1 VNDRADR
8 LAART
13 LALVD
18 IASESYDEAAILGWL
33 RDHAPVGR
41 AFVVADDH
49 DACLV
54 HLPERRRQ
62 EASLVLLAGHVDT
75 VPIAGN
81 VPGRR
86 EGGDVVGRG
95 AADMKA
101 ALAVMLEVMEAIATG
116 ALASDL
122 DVGFLWFGREE
133 VSTDESALLPLF
145 ARRPELAEAALAVMM
160 EPTDNALE
168 VGCLGNLN
176 ARVTVTGTAAHSAR
190 PWHGDNAIHGAIDA
204 LASIAD
210 LPVRDVTID
219 GLTYREVV
227 NVTTIEGG
235 IAANVIPDRAVATV
249 NFRYAPN
256 HTPEAAEVRIRELL
270 GNRRA
275 EVEILSNA
283 RPGPVTVRN
292 PLVER
297 LRVAG
302 ALDVRPKQAWTPVA
316 EFAEVG
322 VDAVNCGPGD
332 PRYAH
337 RDDERVTVA
346 ALVRSFEVLAAFLSA
361 GPSAGAAPEGMS
373 A

>member
-1 VNDRADR
+1 MSESRDRTDRAER
-8 LAART
+8 LAAHT
-13 LALVD
+13 MALVD
-18 IASESYDEAAILGWL
+18 IASESREESAILAWL
-33 RDHAPVGR
+33 RTHAPVGD
-41 AFVVADDH
+41 AFTVTDDE

-54 HLPERRRQ
+54 YLPAARRP
-62 EASLVLLAGHVDT
+62 ATPLVLLAGHVDT

-86 EGGDVVGRG
+86 EGSDIAGRG
-95 AADMKA
+95 ASDMKG
-101 ALAVMLEVMEAIATG
+101 ALAVMLEVMDALATG
-116 ALASDL
+116 ELVSDL
-122 DVGFLWFGREE
+122 DVGCVWFGREE

-145 ARRPELAEAALAVMM
+145 ERRPELREAALAVMM

-190 PWHGDNAIHGAIDA
+190 PWHGDNAIHGAIAA

-210 LPVRDVTID
+210 LPIRDVEID

-235 IAANVIPDRAVATV
+235 VAANVIPDRAVATV
-249 NFRYAPN
+249 NLRYAPN
-256 HTPEAAEVRIRELL
+256 HTPAEAEARIRELL
-270 GNRRA
+270 GHHRA
-275 EVEILSNA
+275 EVEVLSNA
-283 RPGPVTVRN
+283 RPGPVPVRN

-297 LRVAG
+297 LRAAG
-302 ALDVRPKQAWTPVA
+302 GLDVRPKQAWTPVA
-316 EFAEVG
+316 EFAEAG

-337 RDDERVTVA
+337 TEDERVSVE
-346 ALVRSFEVLAAFLSA
+346 ALVRSFEVLVAFLSA
-361 GPSAGAAPEGMS
+361 DAAPEG
-373 A
+373 

>member
-1 VNDRADR
+1 MNDRADR

-13 LALVD
+13 LALID
-18 IASESYDEAAILGWL
+18 IASESRDEAAILAWL
-33 RDHAPVGR
+33 RAQAPVGD
-41 AFVVADDH
+41 AFVVTDDE

-54 HLPERRRQ
+54 LLPSRRR
-62 EASLVLLAGHVDT
+62 EHAPLVLLAGHVDT

-95 AADMKA
+95 ASDMKA
-101 ALAVMLEVMEAIATG
+101 ALAVMLDVMDALATG
-116 ALASDL
+116 ALVSDL
-122 DVGFLWFGREE
+122 DVGFVWFGREE

-145 ARRPELAEAALAVMM
+145 ARRPGLAEAALAVMM

-176 ARVTVTGTAAHSAR
+176 ARVTVTGAAAHSAR
-190 PWHGDNAIHGAIDA
+190 PWHGDNAIHGAIAA

-210 LPVRDVTID
+210 LPVRDVEID
-219 GLTYREVV
+219 GLTFREVV

-235 IAANVIPDRAVATV
+235 VAANVIPDRAVATV

-256 HTPEAAEVRIRELL
+256 HTPAEAEARIRELL
-270 GNRRA
+270 GHRRA
-275 EVEILSNA
+275 EVEVLSNA
-283 RPGPVTVRN
+283 RPAPVTVRN

-297 LRVAG
+297 LRGAG
-302 ALDVRPKQAWTPVA
+302 GLEVRPKQAWTPVA
-316 EFAEVG
+316 EFAEAG
-322 VDAVNCGPGD
+322 VDAANCGPGD

-337 RDDERVTVA
+337 TEDERVSVD

-361 GPSAGAAPEGMS
+361 GAAAEG
-373 A
+373 

>member
-1 VNDRADR
+1 MNDLAER
-8 LAART
+8 LAAHT

-18 IASESYDEAAILGWL
+18 VASESHDEGAILAWL
-33 RDHAPVGR
+33 RARAPAGD
-41 AFVVADDH
+41 AFVVADDQ

-54 HLPERRRQ
+54 HLPARRRL
-62 EASLVLLAGHVDT
+62 EAPLVLLAGHVDT

-86 EGGDVVGRG
+86 EAGAVVGRG
-95 AADMKA
+95 ASDMKA
-101 ALAVMLEVMEAIATG
+101 ALAVMLELMDALVTG
-116 ALASDL
+116 ALSSDL
-122 DVGFLWFGREE
+122 DVGLLWFGREE

-145 ARRPELAEAALAVMM
+145 ARRPELAEASLAVMM

-210 LPVRDVTID
+210 LPIRDVELD

-235 IAANVIPDRAVATV
+235 VAANVIPDRVVATV

-256 HTPEAAEVRIRELL
+256 RTPEEAEARIRELL
-270 GNRRA
+270 GHRRA
-275 EVEILSNA
+275 EVEIVSNA
-283 RPGPVTVRN
+283 PPGPVTVRN

-297 LRVAG
+297 LRAAG
-302 ALDVRPKQAWTPVA
+302 GLEVRPKQAWTPVA
-316 EFAEVG
+316 EFAQAG

-337 RDDERVTVA
+337 TEDERVSVE
-346 ALVRSFEVLAAFLSA
+346 ALVRSFEVLAAFL
-361 GPSAGAAPEGMS
+361 GAGAAAEG
-373 A
+373 

>member
-1 VNDRADR
+1 MNDRADR
-8 LAART
+8 LAAHT

-18 IASESYDEAAILGWL
+18 IASESHDEAAILAWL
-33 RDHAPVGR
+33 RDRAPVGESY
-41 AFVVADDH
+41 VVHDDQ
-49 DACLV
+49 DACLL
-54 HLPERRRQ
+54 HLPVHRRP
-62 EASLVLLAGHVDT
+62 EAPLVLLAGHVDT
-75 VPIAGN
+75 VPIVGN

-86 EGGDVVGRG
+86 NGGDVVGRG
-95 AADMKA
+95 ASDMKA
-101 ALAVMLEVMEAIATG
+101 ALAVMLEVMGALATG
-116 ALASDL
+116 ALTSDL

-145 ARRPELAEAALAVMM
+145 ARRPELSVASLAVMM
-160 EPTDNALE
+160 EPTDNAIE

-176 ARVTVTGTAAHSAR
+176 ARVTVTGAAAHSAR

-210 LPVRDVTID
+210 LPVREVTID

-227 NVTTIEGG
+227 NVTSIEGG
-235 IAANVIPDRAVATV
+235 VAANVIPDRAAATV
-249 NFRYAPN
+249 NFRYAPS
-256 HTPEAAEVRIRELL
+256 HTPDEAEARIRELL
-270 GNRRA
+270 GHHRV
-275 EVEILSNA
+275 EVEIVSNA

-297 LRVAG
+297 LRAAG
-302 ALDVRPKQAWTPVA
+302 GLDVRPKQAWTPVA

-337 RDDERVTVA
+337 TEDERVSVD
-346 ALVRSFEVLAAFLSA
+346 ALVRSFEVLSAFL
-361 GPSAGAAPEGMS
+361 GAGAAAGG
-373 A
+373 